1 MNLTDLYTHE
11 YEEFASEI
19 LRLFEIENQDTT
31 KTFRFLKNKMSTK
44 IFSKK
49 FSKISNFKPQI
60 GNIEIAALI
69 LEHLKNS
76 KTEKDQL
83 LKQVDE
89 LRHTI
94 ESKEIIFVRHSS
106 ELKDQIQLLTRRNQ
120 ALEDQVES
128 MQKKMEASNLQA
140 EAEIEKMKEKIRK
153 KGEEL
158 DEALVIRALDQSKID
173 SQQMEIKR
181 FNEQLSGIRV
191 ESDRIKADFSFFC
204 NIVSEQKGNTEYLK
218 KGLLREA
225 GSRFKRLW
233 SGNRIRERVFEFLDE
248 GDFKRLQGTSRKI
261 KLLLS
266 NDRVVNGV
274 RLARQLE
281 GNNSLYTLQ
290 ST

>member
-31 KTFRFLKNKMSTK
+31 KTFRFLKNKMSNK

-204 NIVSEQKGNTEYLK
+204 NMFLIIF
-218 KGLLREA
+218 
-225 GSRFKRLW
+225 FKC
-233 SGNRIRERVFEFLDE
+233 
-248 GDFKRLQGTSRKI
+248 
-261 KLLLS
+261 
-266 NDRVVNGV
+266 
-274 RLARQLE
+274 
-281 GNNSLYTLQ
+281 
-290 ST
+290 